1 VRRIEFGLSEDKEEK
16 LRKEAIKEACKDAK
30 SKADAIA
37 SSLGLELM
45 RVSAVKE
52 SGGYVE
58 PYRGGGFD
66 YAISI
71 PIPTSMPEALA
82 PPIEPKEVEARA
94 TINVVYEC
102 Q

>member
-1 VRRIEFGLSEDKEEK
+1 MRRIEFGLSEDKEEK
-16 LRKEAIKEACKDAK
+16 LRKKAIKDACKDAK

-66 YAISI
+66 YAI

-82 PPIEPKEVEARA
+82 PPIEPKEVEVRA

-102 Q
+102 R